1 MKKVLA
7 TILAL
12 VMALGVTTAAWA
24 DGEVAEI
31 TKDGATTK
39 YATLAEAIT
48 AASDGD
54 TIKLTGN
61 AATTALQNGITYDLN
76 GYKLTYSGSTHVV
89 GVGKTLTFMDSSV
102 TGNARG
108 GTLELSGVTGTTAA
122 INPQRG
128 ATLKVSN
135 IKVTCSGSAFF
146 PQGDAAEVDVT
157 ACDVT
162 APIYCVG
169 TNAGSTDNYKVV
181 IKLKDSTFVAA
192 ADDGDNCAVMI
203 NVPGTLNIDN
213 CTITGDR
220 QAVIV
225 RAGTAVITNSDIK
238 TTGKFTGAATKYH
251 SDAWKSGNEVPAAA
265 LTVGNYQNGP
275 ASAYLAEAEVTVTNT
290 KLTAENGVPAIYTDA
305 NDTFKGDLTIGGD
318 STVVTGEVMKGQ
330 KADKAVVA
338 VTGGTFSSDVSAYAP
353 EGTPVAMV
361 GNDYAVGSSAISA
374 AANGGKTVIVVKAG
388 PIDGVDAGK
397 SITVNRGVTGVTVNG
412 VPVTGGSYTVP
423 ARYYYYNSTT
433 TDTKTTDT
441 KGSPK
446 TFDAGI
452 ALYVGMALTSAAGVA
467 FVGKKRED

>member
-1 MKKVLA
+1 MKKALA

-12 VMALGVTTAAWA
+12 VMAIGLCSVSWATESELPAAVNGV
-24 DGEVAEI
+24 
-31 TKDGATTK
+31 
-39 YATLAEAIT
+39 
-48 AASDGD
+48 
-54 TIKLTGN
+54 IKLTGN
-61 AATTALQNGITYDLN
+61 ATTATLQDDIIYDLN
-76 GYKLTYSGSTHVV
+76 SHTLTYSGTTHEVAE
-89 GVGKTLTFMDSSV
+89 GKTLTFMDSSV

-135 IKVTCSGSAFF
+135 ITVTCTGSAFF
-146 PQGDAAEVDVT
+146 PQGDAAKVDVT

-169 TNAGSTDNYKVV
+169 TNAGSTNNYNVV
-181 IKLKDSTFVAA
+181 ITLKNSTFVSNTA
-192 ADDGDNCAVMI
+192 DGDNCAVMI

-238 TTGKFTGAATKYH
+238 TTGNFTGAATKYH

-275 ASAYLAEAEVTVTNT
+275 ASAYLAEAKVTVTNT
-290 KLTAENGVPAIYTDA
+290 KLTAEHGVPAIYTDA
-305 NDTFKGDLTIGGD
+305 NDTYKGDLTIGGD

-338 VTGGTFSSDVSAYAP
+338 VTGGTFSRDVSAYAP
-353 EGTPVAMV
+353 EGTPVATV
-361 GNDYAVGSSAISA
+361 DNDYAVGSSAISA

-388 PIDGVDAGK
+388 PINGVDAGK

-412 VPVTGGSYTVP
+412 VPVTGTSYTVP
-423 ARYYYYNSTT
+423 SHYYYYPT
-433 TDTKTTDT
+433 TDTKANDT

>member
-1 MKKVLA
+1 MKKALA

-12 VMALGVTTAAWA
+12 VMAIGLCSISWATESGLPAAVNGV
-24 DGEVAEI
+24 
-31 TKDGATTK
+31 
-39 YATLAEAIT
+39 
-48 AASDGD
+48 
-54 TIKLTGN
+54 IKLTGN
-61 AATTALQNGITYDLN
+61 ATTTALQDDITYDLN
-76 GYKLTYSGSTHVV
+76 SHTLTYSGTTHEVAE
-89 GVGKTLTFMDSSV
+89 GKTLTFMDSSV
-102 TGNARG
+102 TDNNARG
-108 GTLELSGVTGTTAA
+108 GTLVLSGVTGTTAA
-122 INPQRG
+122 INPQKG

-135 IKVTCSGSAFF
+135 IKVTCTGSAFF
-146 PQGDAAEVDVT
+146 PQGDAAKVDVT

-169 TNAGSTDNYKVV
+169 TNAGSTNNYNVV
-181 IKLKDSTFVAA
+181 ITLKNSTFVSNTA
-192 ADDGDNCAVMI
+192 DGDNCAVMI

-220 QAVIV
+220 QAVLV

-238 TTGKFTGAATKYH
+238 TTGKFTDAATKYH
-251 SDAWKSGNEVPAAA
+251 SGAWKSGNEVPAAA

-305 NDTFKGDLTIGGD
+305 NDTHKGDLTIGGD
-318 STVVTGEVMKGQ
+318 STVVTGKVMKGQ

-338 VTGGTFSSDVSAYAP
+338 VTGGTFSTDVTEYLA
-353 EGTPVAMV
+353 EGKILQKNGDT
-361 GNDYAVGSSAISA
+361 YTAVTNSG
-374 AANGGKTVIVVKAG
+374 
-388 PIDGVDAGK
+388 
-397 SITVNRGVTGVTVNG
+397 ITSGTYTAK
-412 VPVTGGSYTVP
+412 PTVP
-423 ARYYYYNSTT
+423 DGYKVVENTDGTFTVEKVGGYYYYQPT